1 VVALASAPHGG
12 VSGAGG
18 MPGRLAGDADAVR
31 DAFEQ
36 MPVVLLALAGPDHR
50 IVAANAAYRAFTGRS
65 DAIGMPYREAFPEIE
80 GQQLYELLDR
90 VYATGEPETGKEWR
104 AQIDRAP
111 GGLQEVYGD
120 FTVTPWRAADGT
132 VNGLLVIGSDVTEH
146 VAERR
151 ATRRRGKGT
160 KDAEDGYDAA
170 REVVAE
176 LQRAL
181 LPTALPVLPRVR
193 IAARYLVAGHDQA
206 AGGDWFDAIPLGG
219 GRVALVVGDVVGHG
233 LEASAAMGQIRAV
246 LGELLAA
253 EPDLARVL
261 ERADA
266 YAARTP
272 ALRAAT
278 LTLAVFDPADGTLRY
293 TTCGHPPPLVIGTDG
308 RVRFLAGT
316 GTGPLG
322 TGSAPHLAADT
333 VAPRELML
341 LYSDG
346 LIERPHRTIEAGMAE
361 LAKVAA
367 DAAAN
372 RTLTTGAAPTAAERV
387 CQLTVELLTR
397 TGYADDVT
405 ALAVERLADPVPA
418 VHLELTSVRASLS
431 VAREAF
437 TDWLNQLGATAED
450 TEALH
455 LAMVEV
461 VTNAIEHAYPPGEPG
476 IVTLDATLA
485 DDGNVEC
492 RITDHGNWRRP
503 DAADADRGHGL
514 MVAGHVV
521 DTMLVSHP
529 PGPRGSRGTV
539 VSLRLRL
546 RRPAFLAWRDESARA
561 AAYSPGPPF
570 TVDTSIEETGVA
582 RARVTGA
589 VDIVTAGQMA
599 RRLLSASRGGTVPL
613 VADLTGV
620 TQLASAGVRA
630 LYQVRDRLTVHKQDM
645 TLLTAAGSSAQVVLD
660 LVQLAHVPADDP
672 KSR

>member
-1 VVALASAPHGG
+1 
-12 VSGAGG
+12 
-18 MPGRLAGDADAVR
+18 MPA
-31 DAFEQ
+31 
-36 MPVVLLALAGPDHR
+36 VLLALAGPDHR
-50 IVAANAAYRAFTGRS
+50 IVAANAACRAFTGRP
-65 DAIGMPYREAFPEIE
+65 DPIGMPYREAFPEIE
-80 GQQLYELLDR
+80 GQQVYELLDR
-90 VYATGEPETGKEWR
+90 VYVTGEPETGKEWR

-120 FTVTPWRAADGT
+120 FTVMPWRAADGT
-132 VNGLLVIGSDVTEH
+132 VSGLLVIGSDVTER

-151 ATRRRGKGT
+151 ATRRRAKGSKGT
-160 KDAEDGYDAA
+160 KVAEDGYDAG
-170 REVVAE
+170 REGVAE

-181 LPTALPVLPRVR
+181 LPTALPVLPQVR

-293 TTCGHPPPLVIGTDG
+293 TTCGHPPPLVIGTG
-308 RVRFLAGT
+308 GTVRFLAGT

-322 TGSAPHLAADT
+322 TGSAPHLAVGT
-333 VAPRELML
+333 FAPGELML

-346 LIERPHRTIEAGMAE
+346 LIERPHRTIDQGMAE

-372 RTLTTGAAPTAAERV
+372 RTLTAGAAPTAAERV
-387 CQLTVELLTR
+387 SQLTVELLTR

-405 ALAVERLADPVPA
+405 ALAVERVAVPVRA
-418 VHLELTSVRASLS
+418 LHLELPSVRASLS
-431 VAREAF
+431 VARAAF
-437 TDWLNQLGATAED
+437 TDWLNRLGATAED

-461 VTNAIEHAYPPGEPG
+461 VTNAIEHAYPPGQPG
-476 IVTLDATLA
+476 IVALDATLA

-492 RITDHGNWRRP
+492 RITDHGNWRPP
-503 DAADADRGHGL
+503 DASDADRGHGL

-521 DTMLVSHP
+521 DTLLVSHP
-529 PGPRGSRGTV
+529 PGPEGSRGTV

-546 RRPAFLAWRDESARA
+546 LRPAFLAWRDESARA
-561 AAYSPGPPF
+561 VVYSPGPPF

-660 LVQLAHVPADDP
+660 LVQLAHVLADDP
-672 KSR
+672 KRR